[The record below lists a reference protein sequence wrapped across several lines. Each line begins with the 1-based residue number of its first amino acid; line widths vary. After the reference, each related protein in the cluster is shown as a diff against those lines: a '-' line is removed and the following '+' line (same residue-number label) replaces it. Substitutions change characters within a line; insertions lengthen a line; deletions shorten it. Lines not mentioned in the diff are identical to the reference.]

1 MNSFREQI
9 DACRAGRNDH
19 LQPEHAAELGELAR
33 QVAVDPSRARE
44 LAAAEQADL
53 LLGSALKQAPLPAGL
68 NERLLAALQAA
79 AEGSSAPPPQD
90 VLPPSRLSGRRRALR
105 VAVGLLSSALAIA
118 LIVTLWPSAPPKP
131 LSEETLARATEAWLQ
146 EIGPAAEWHT
156 DLAQAPAS
164 LPLDRAIRG
173 RAIRWRQLSGGVA
186 AYELTRS
193 GGARAVLFVTS
204 RPAALRGFPYARLPV
219 SGRWKVGAWTGA
231 SGCVYVLAVVED
243 GQRIEDFLHRA
254 PLT

>member
-1 MNSFREQI
+1 MSSIREQI

-19 LQPEHAAELGELAR
+19 LQPEHAADLGELAR
-33 QVAVDPSRARE
+33 QVAADASRARE

-53 LLGSALKQAPLPAGL
+53 LLSAALQEATLPAGL
-68 NERLLAALQAA
+68 NGRLLAALQAA
-79 AEGSSAPPPQD
+79 EARQASPPQ
-90 VLPPSRLSGRRRALR
+90 VTVPPSRFGGRRRALQ
-105 VAVGLLSSALAIA
+105 VAAGLISTALAVA

-131 LSEETLARATEAWLQ
+131 LSEETLARTTEAWLQ
-146 EIGPAAEWHT
+146 EIGPAAEWRT
-156 DLAQAPAS
+156 DLARAPAS

-173 RAIRWRQLSGGVA
+173 RAVRWRQLSSGAA

-204 RPAALRGFPYARLPV
+204 SPAALRGFPYARLPV